1 MALLLKNKT
10 HAENAWEIKKTT
22 TRVVDRIC
30 AVYVLYNITN
40 SDKSQDNIFK
50 PAEFQEFIRLFHHHI
65 PTNSANHDAEPMR
78 HFRLFQSVPP
88 IRPGI

>member
-1 MALLLKNKT
+1 MQCMGN
-10 HAENAWEIKKTT
+10 KKTT

-50 PAEFQEFIRLFHHHI
+50 PAEIQEFIRLFHHHI
-65 PTNSANHDAEPMR
+65 PTNSANHDAKPMR
-78 HFRLFQSVPP
+78 HFRLFQSVTP
-88 IRPGI
+88 IRPGILPGN

>member
-1 MALLLKNKT
+1 MGN
-10 HAENAWEIKKTT
+10 KKTT

-50 PAEFQEFIRLFHHHI
+50 PAEIRDFIHLFHRHI
-65 PTNSANHDAEPMR
+65 PINSACRDAKPMH
-78 HFRLFQSVPP
+78 HFRLYQSVRQIP
-88 IRPGI
+88 PGI